1 MVCAKLQQRNSY
13 LKHINNY
20 NYTKTPINANLMNA
34 KPHFEKTNK
43 CKNAMLFGKK
53 KFKKVF
59 RNSQKSEDLTKIKR
73 L

>member
-1 MVCAKLQQRNSY
+1 
-13 LKHINNY
+13 
-20 NYTKTPINANLMNA
+20 MNA